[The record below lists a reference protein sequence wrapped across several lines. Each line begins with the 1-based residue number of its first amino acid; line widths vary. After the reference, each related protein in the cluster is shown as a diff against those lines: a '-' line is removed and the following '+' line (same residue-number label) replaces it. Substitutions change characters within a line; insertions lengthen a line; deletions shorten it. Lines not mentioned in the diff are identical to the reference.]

1 MGMVENC
8 SDFVYHV
15 REFLLRELWM
25 ERFLNSVTV
34 PNILDS
40 LGNYKNSVKD
50 GESHGRSDDVVAP
63 ILSDIYMSCMENFLM
78 A

>member
-1 MGMVENC
+1 
-8 SDFVYHV
+8 
-15 REFLLRELWM
+15 M

-63 ILSDIYMSCMENFLM
+63 ILSDIYMSCMENFSM